1 MCRRHTV
8 LRALLVNR
16 WFCPLIS
23 CSLALFEEEELRM
36 EDMEK
41 KLEEMLTCSVCRD
54 IFNDPRQ
61 LPCGHSM
68 CMGCLENLRDHST
81 DVPFRCPDCREY
93 FGLIIGVQK
102 SYTLTSIAHDFR
114 RRKVS
119 TYNLF
124 NCAN

>member
-1 MCRRHTV
+1 MFTEAAV
-8 LRALLVNR
+8 VNR
-16 WFCPLIS
+16 WFCQLLS
-23 CSLALFEEEELRM
+23 CSLALFEEEESRM
-36 EDMEK
+36 GDKE

-81 DVPFRCPDCREY
+81 DMPFRCPDCREY

-102 SYTLTSIAHDFR
+102 SYTLTNIAHDFR
-114 RRKVS
+114 RRKAS
-119 TYNLF
+119 TNNLF

>member
-1 MCRRHTV
+1 MFTEAAV
-8 LRALLVNR
+8 VNR
-16 WFCPLIS
+16 WFCLLLS
-23 CSLALFEEEELRM
+23 CSLALFEEEESRM
-36 EDMEK
+36 EDIEK
-41 KLEEMLTCSVCRD
+41 KLEEMLTCSVCRE

-81 DVPFRCPDCREY
+81 DMPFRCPDCREY

-119 TYNLF
+119 TYNLL
-124 NCAN
+124 NCAI